1 MEKERIKRK
10 LPSFVRWILWA
21 LLIQFVLINISA
33 AFYAYKLT
41 HFYTDPSLRVYTP
54 APNLFAKTWKLFTGP
69 KQPRSVIIETPGFSF
84 DTVTLKTTNGISID
98 AWYCKPDSVSKG
110 TVILFHGIG
119 GNKGMNLDEAYE
131 FRYWGYNVMLVDF
144 RGHGN
149 SEGNTTNIGV
159 KEMEEVKLA
168 YDNVV
173 SKGEKNIFLWGSSMG
188 AVVVAKAI
196 GDYQLQP
203 SGIMLHAPFFS
214 LQTYLKARARR
225 LGFPQQPFAFLTT
238 FWIGIERGFNGFK
251 HQTDHYAKK
260 INCPVLMQWG
270 TLDDF
275 VSKVEVEKIYNAIAS
290 PQKKL
295 AVYNEAQ
302 HESLLRR
309 DRKKW
314 RIEVRQFLTFYGR

>member
-1 MEKERIKRK
+1 MEKQRTKRK
-10 LPSFVRWILWA
+10 LPSIIRWILWV

-41 HFYTDPSLRVYTP
+41 HFYTDPSLRVYKP
-54 APNLFAKTWKLFTGP
+54 PSNLFAKTWKLFTGP
-69 KQPRSVIIETPGFSF
+69 KQPRSVVTEIPSFPF
-84 DTVTLKTTNGISID
+84 DTITLKTTNGISID
-98 AWYCKPDSVSKG
+98 AWYSKPDSVSKG

-119 GNKGMNLDEAYE
+119 GNKSMYLDEAYE

-149 SEGNTTNIGV
+149 SEGNATNIGV
-159 KEMEEVKLA
+159 KETEEVKLA

-188 AVVVAKAI
+188 AVIVAKAI

-214 LQTYLKARARR
+214 LQTYLEARARR

-251 HQTDHYAKK
+251 HQTDRYAKK
-260 INCPVLMQWG
+260 INCPVLIQWG

-275 VSKVEVEKIYNAIAS
+275 VSKKEIWKIYNAIES

-295 AVYNEAQ
+295 AVYNLAE

-309 DRKKW
+309 DPKKW
-314 RIEVRQFLTFYGR
+314 RIETQQFLASYGR